1 MDKVTVEDGI
11 TWMTVRCF
19 VEIDVIADNESD
31 AKYFAKLALPDYSLE
46 NYFYEVMEAGR

>member
-31 AKYFAKLALPDYSLE
+31 AKYFAELALPDIEASH
-46 NYFYEVMEAGR
+46 YFYEVMEAGR